1 MILFSVFPIV
11 VHSYTNLGWPF
22 GWAISAVIFA
32 MGVNSREAKILNR
45 ISKTILTI
53 IFFLVIAQIML
64 SYDIFFMRNM
74 NFSFP
79 NVTRLLVIG
88 NPNLFSRTFVI
99 ILPILLFVKEYR
111 VKLDRF
117 TVFLLVFNILCVT
130 FVAASRANFVA
141 IITFFVVLFFYQHRF
156 IKFFNRSVVF
166 IVGMII
172 VLLLMISFRPEF
184 RLIIL
189 RPVEVVKQTYYGVT
203 DGKVDIL
210 ELGKRAR
217 IWAASLHLVKNEPLL
232 GVGDKGDRLISDL
245 GAIGHDKETG
255 EEYRLAIHG
264 GVLRVVVATGLCG
277 LMFFLLS
284 GLMLIRYFLN
294 AMRQGSKMA
303 KYGLAFIIS
312 TLVSQFGAN
321 IYAQWIF
328 WMVLGVLAGATRI
341 ELEGVKNKGI
351 DLEDEYR
358 VKGTRL
364 AEEGVYGN
372 L

>member
-1 MILFSVFPIV
+1 MYLLLFSALIPRARIFADYNLEKMLCLLLVLLGITIVLFRGRLAILPGTIPMILFSVFPIV

-203 DGKVDIL
+203 DGKV
-210 ELGKRAR
+210 ER
-217 IWAASLHLVKNEPLL
+217 
-232 GVGDKGDRLISDL
+232 
-245 GAIGHDKETG
+245 
-255 EEYRLAIHG
+255 
-264 GVLRVVVATGLCG
+264 
-277 LMFFLLS
+277 
-284 GLMLIRYFLN
+284 
-294 AMRQGSKMA
+294 
-303 KYGLAFIIS
+303 
-312 TLVSQFGAN
+312 
-321 IYAQWIF
+321 
-328 WMVLGVLAGATRI
+328 
-341 ELEGVKNKGI
+341 
-351 DLEDEYR
+351 
-358 VKGTRL
+358 
-364 AEEGVYGN
+364 
-372 L
+372 